1 MDESLRGKV
10 FLIFLEEVKKTLPF
24 YFKEKEEKK
33 DKEQNICVQKVFF
46 IENIFMGALHDP
58 LCLGQDTGILH
69 EKENKETLLLIK
81 SN

>member
-1 MDESLRGKV
+1 MYNLSRIITISIRGGWKSAWKS
-10 FLIFLEEVKKTLPF
+10 IFDFFRKSEKTLPF

-58 LCLGQDTGILH
+58 LCLGQDTGIFA
-69 EKENKETLLLIK
+69 
-81 SN
+81 